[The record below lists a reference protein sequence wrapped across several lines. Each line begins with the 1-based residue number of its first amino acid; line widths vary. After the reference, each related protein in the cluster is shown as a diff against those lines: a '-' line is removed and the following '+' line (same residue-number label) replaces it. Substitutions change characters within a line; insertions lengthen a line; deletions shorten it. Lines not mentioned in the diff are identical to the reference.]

1 MVRLAAFAPTL
12 LVWPTYLYV
21 MVQLDAWNEVFSVH
35 WPMAIAMICGS
46 FLAGSTPLGGGVVA
60 YPVSQLVLL
69 VSTEHARDASV
80 LVQSVGMNA
89 AAWLIFVSKPELF
102 LTWFIYTFVGVG
114 AIGVLLGLRFA
125 PSPGAANIVFAT
137 VVLMFGVAFFYASE
151 IIGADRSTSSS
162 SSKGNSNGNAK
173 GNGSNKVV
181 APSSFP
187 PPVPVLA
194 LMVLS
199 AGLGGI
205 LTASVGSGSDIAL
218 FAFGVFG
225 WNVLMPPELNVTQ
238 LALTASSVC
247 VMGILSAFT
256 SVVRALSGGFADRGV
271 LLCWGADA
279 FVVVLGAPIGSL
291 VLTPTALRAL
301 RKLFYVLAALNFCGY
316 VWVEPAFWH
325 IGVWALLVPLLAAE
339 VLLLRCHYVAH
350 EQAALRAAAAVA
362 APARAHPP
370 LL

>member
-1 MVRLAAFAPTL
+1 MKTVITLAAFAPAL
-12 LVWPTYLYV
+12 LVWPTYLYI
-21 MVQLDAWNEVFSVH
+21 MVRLNAWNEVFSVH

-60 YPVSQLVLL
+60 YPVSQLVLM

-89 AAWLIFVSKPELF
+89 AAWLILISKPELF
-102 LTWFIYTFVGVG
+102 LLRFIMVFVGVG
-114 AIGVLLGLRFA
+114 AIGVLLGLRFP
-125 PSPGAANIVFAT
+125 PSPGATNVVFAT
-137 VVLMFGVAFFYASE
+137 VVLMFGFAFFYASE
-151 IIGADRSTSSS
+151 ILGADTTSTAAIHQHGKD
-162 SSKGNSNGNAK
+162 SSKSSSNGNGDGESSNRKA
-173 GNGSNKVV
+173 GS
-181 APSSFP
+181 SSAP
-187 PPVPVLA
+187 PPVPVLT

-199 AGLGGI
+199 ASLGGI

-225 WNVLMPPELNVTQ
+225 WNVLMPPERHVTQ

-256 SVVRALSGGFADRGV
+256 SAVRALRGGFADRGV

-291 VLTPTALRAL
+291 VLTPTALHAL
-301 RKLFYVLAALNFCGY
+301 RKLFYVLAVLNFCGY
-316 VWVEPAFWH
+316 VWVEPAFWYAS
-325 IGVWALLVPLLAAE
+325 VWGLLVPVFAAE
-339 VLLLRCHYVAH
+339 LLLLRCHYVA
-350 EQAALRAAAAVA
+350 QQ
-362 APARAHPP
+362 HPP
-370 LL
+370 ALL